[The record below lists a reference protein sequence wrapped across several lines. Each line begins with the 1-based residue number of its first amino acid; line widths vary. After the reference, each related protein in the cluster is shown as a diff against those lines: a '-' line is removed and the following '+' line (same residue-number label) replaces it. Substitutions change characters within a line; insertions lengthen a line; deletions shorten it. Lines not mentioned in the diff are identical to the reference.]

1 MKSATQN
8 VTVQTSKIKSAISGI
23 KSALVGLAVGTGLLK
38 LGKEALQV
46 ASDLTEVQNIVDV
59 AFGSMAWKAE
69 KFSKS
74 ALEAFGMSELSAK
87 KTSGTYMTMAKSAGI
102 NENAA
107 SDMAVTLAGLTGDV
121 ASFYNIS
128 QNLADVRLKSVFTG
142 ETETLK
148 ELGVVMTQTNLQ
160 AYALSQGINKNIS
173 DMNQAE
179 QTTLRYNFVLD
190 RLAFVQGDF
199 ARTSSS
205 WANQIRILQECFKQ
219 LLGIIGNGLIA
230 ALTPVVQFLN
240 MIISKLITFANVVSA
255 VFW

>member
-1 MKSATQN
+1 
-8 VTVQTSKIKSAISGI
+8 
-23 KSALVGLAVGTGLLK
+23 
-38 LGKEALQV
+38 
-46 ASDLTEVQNIVDV
+46 
-59 AFGSMAWKAE
+59 MAPWTWKAE

-128 QNLADVRLKSVFTG
+128 QDLADVRLKSVFTG

-179 QTTLRYNFVLD
+179 QNNF
-190 RLAFVQGDF
+190 
-199 ARTSSS
+199 
-205 WANQIRILQECFKQ
+205 
-219 LLGIIGNGLIA
+219 
-230 ALTPVVQFLN
+230 
-240 MIISKLITFANVVSA
+240 
-255 VFW
+255 